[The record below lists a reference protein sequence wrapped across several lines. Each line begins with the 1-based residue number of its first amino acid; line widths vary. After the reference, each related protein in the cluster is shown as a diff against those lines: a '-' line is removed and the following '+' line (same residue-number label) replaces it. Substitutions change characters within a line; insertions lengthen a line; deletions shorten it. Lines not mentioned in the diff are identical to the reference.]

1 MFREETV
8 RIQILGF
15 LENQLTSMILKIIIN
30 ETFSI
35 FEVKLILLAYKLL
48 EFII

>member
-15 LENQLTSMILKIIIN
+15 LENQLTPMILKIIIN

-35 FEVKLILLAYKLL
+35 FEVKLILLAYELL